1 VLGRGVAFGVDVVFN
16 RNARRLGTSSEE
28 RLALT
33 ATAKRGGARVHETH
47 TVEQLDRVARTVA
60 SRGADAVVLVG
71 GDGSCMMGLTA
82 LARAFGDSPM
92 PRIAFAPA
100 GTVCTIARN
109 LGIVAGAGAQRLLGA
124 VCNGTARTTQQ
135 STLRIRD
142 DTGSQRIG
150 FIFGAGLVSR
160 FFEVYDASPGGLRAA
175 AAIAARVFGGSF
187 VGSSLARRVLDPV
200 ACRLTMDASIHP
212 ARAWSLVVASVLR
225 DVGLHCL
232 VTYRAGEEND
242 RFHVVASGL
251 PPSALGPQMPRVLA
265 GRPLR
270 GEPRVDALAAS
281 LRIDFQEE
289 NSGYV
294 LDGDVM
300 LARWVSVQTGP
311 TLSVLV
317 V

>member
-1 VLGRGVAFGVDVVFN
+1 
-16 RNARRLGTSSEE
+16 
-28 RLALT
+28 
-33 ATAKRGGARVHETH
+33 
-47 TVEQLDRVARTVA
+47 
-60 SRGADAVVLVG
+60 
-71 GDGSCMMGLTA
+71 MMGLTA
-82 LARAFGDSPM
+82 LAQAFGDGPM
-92 PRIAFAPA
+92 PHIAFAPA
-100 GTVCTIARN
+100 GTVCTVARN
-109 LGIVAGAGAQRLLGA
+109 LGIVAGAGAQRVLRA
-124 VCNGTARTTQQ
+124 ACNGTARTTRQ
-135 STLRIRD
+135 STLRIGD

-175 AAIAARVFGGSF
+175 AAIAARVFAGSF

-200 ACRLTMDASIHP
+200 ACRLTVDESMHA
-212 ARAWSLVVASVLR
+212 ARTWSLVVASVLR

-232 VTYRAGEEND
+232 VTYRAGEQSE

-289 NSGYV
+289 NGGYV

-300 LARWVSVQTGP
+300 RARWVRVQPGP